1 MILLHVRTRV
11 SFFCYFSSEY
21 VHADTHA
28 YVHAYIHTYV
38 HVCMHACMH
47 AHTLIHAQVIIIF
60 LLLHTY
66 APEANWDAY
75 NAKAL
80 RLLGSP
86 PLL

>member
-1 MILLHVRTRV
+1 
-11 SFFCYFSSEY
+11 
-21 VHADTHA
+21 
-28 YVHAYIHTYV
+28 
-38 HVCMHACMH
+38 MHACMH
-47 AHTLIHAQVIIIF
+47 ACTHTLIHAQVIIIF